1 MMTPMT
7 APTPARSLAEQ
18 INGWSPGPEVRS
30 DDLGRAP
37 ALALHGLLG
46 PGAAA
51 APQAIVPPLWTC
63 VYFLEWTPLADLG
76 PDGHPAAG
84 GFLPPLADR
93 RRVFAGGRATF
104 RAPLRFGETATA
116 TSTLAAAAVKSGRT
130 GELLLVTVRTEIT
143 QGGQLAVTEEQDL
156 IYRSGPAPAPAAGA
170 GAAAA
175 DADGRGSP
183 GTPFEAGPVMLF
195 AFSALIANCHRI
207 HYDLPYVQA
216 REGYPGLLVHGPLLA
231 VVMAEQVR
239 AGSPGRPVATMSYR
253 FRQPLFGGER
263 ATVTAAPGPTGT
275 ELAVLGPDGTVR
287 ASAAAEFGPA
297 GSARRG
303 PSPEPAGGHR

>member
-1 MMTPMT
+1 MTPMP

-18 INGWSPGPEVRS
+18 IDGWSPGPVVRS
-30 DDLGRAP
+30 DDLSRAP

-63 VYFLEWTPLADLG
+63 VYFLEWTPLAGLG
-76 PDGHPAAG
+76 LDGHPAGG

-116 TSTLAAAAVKSGRT
+116 TSTLAASAVKSGRT

-143 QGGQLAVTEEQDL
+143 QGGQLALTEEQDL
-156 IYRSGPAPAPAAGA
+156 IYRSGPAPARPAGA
-170 GAAAA
+170 GAPAA
-175 DADGRGSP
+175 DAGAPGSP

-207 HYDLPYVQA
+207 HYDLPYAQA

-231 VVMAEQVR
+231 VVMAEQLR
-239 AGSPGRPVATMSYR
+239 AGGPGRPVAAMNYR

-263 ATVTAAPGPTGT
+263 ATVTAAAGPSGT

-303 PSPEPAGGHR
+303 PSPDPAGGPR